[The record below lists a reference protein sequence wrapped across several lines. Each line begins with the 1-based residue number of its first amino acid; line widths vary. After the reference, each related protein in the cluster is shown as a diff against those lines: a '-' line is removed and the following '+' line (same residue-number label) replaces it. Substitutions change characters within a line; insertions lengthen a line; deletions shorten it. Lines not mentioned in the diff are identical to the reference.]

1 MKTIAESGATH
12 DIGINADGLLAVSE
26 GRVAQSEIV
35 GCVLRTLLGE
45 IQLNPSLGIDYL
57 GTVFKSVGRTGIW
70 KHFASQ
76 AVESLPFVKAI
87 VSFDA
92 VWKPSTKTMD
102 FEMVTETGEGEV
114 ETRS

>member
-1 MKTIAESGATH
+1 MKVITESGATH
-12 DIGINADGLLAVSE
+12 DIGIDSDGLLAVSE
-26 GRVAQSEIV
+26 GKQAEAEIV

-102 FEMVTETGEGEV
+102 LERVTETDEGEV

>member
-1 MKTIAESGATH
+1 MKIITESGATH
-12 DIGINADGLLAVSE
+12 DIGIDADGLLAVSE
-26 GRVAQSEIV
+26 GKQAEAEIV
-35 GCVLRTLLGE
+35 GGVLRTLLGE

-102 FEMVTETGEGEV
+102 FEMVTETDEGEV

>member
-1 MKTIAESGATH
+1 MKVIAESGATH
-12 DIGINADGLLAVSE
+12 DIGIDADGLLAVSE
-26 GRVAQSEIV
+26 GKQAEAEIV

-76 AVESLPFVKAI
+76 AVESLPFVKSI

-102 FEMVTETGEGEV
+102 FEMVTETDEGEV

>member
-1 MKTIAESGATH
+1 MKTITESGTTH

-26 GRVAQSEIV
+26 GKQAEAEIV

-45 IQLNPSLGIDYL
+45 IQLNLSLGIDYL

-102 FEMVTETGEGEV
+102 FTMVTETDEGEV
-114 ETRS
+114 EARS